1 MTSHDLLHWDHL
13 TVVGAHMISHV
24 CSQSYNVQH
33 GAVISL
39 GYVVGS
45 CLNQHEPQEHSDNTM
60 DTRSGEKDE
69 LVKRALQRLSK
80 LPVGKCEAIS

>member
-1 MTSHDLLHWDHL
+1 M
-13 TVVGAHMISHV
+13 
-24 CSQSYNVQH
+24 
-33 GAVISL
+33 ISL

-45 CLNQHEPQEHSDNTM
+45 CLNQHEPHEHGDNTM

>member
-1 MTSHDLLHWDHL
+1 MVSHD
-13 TVVGAHMISHV
+13 AHMFA

-33 GAVISL
+33 GAVVSL

-45 CLNQHEPQEHSDNTM
+45 CLKLHEPQEDSDNAM
-60 DTRSGEKDE
+60 DTRNEEKDD

-80 LPVGKCEAIS
+80 LLVGKREAISKINIFSSLLYS